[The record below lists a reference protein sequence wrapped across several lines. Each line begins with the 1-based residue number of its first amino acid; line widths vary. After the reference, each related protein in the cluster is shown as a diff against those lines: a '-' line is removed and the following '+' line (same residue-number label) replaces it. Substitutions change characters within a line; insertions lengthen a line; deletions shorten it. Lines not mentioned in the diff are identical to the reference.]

1 MAYWISIRI
10 PVVLLLAITQLL
22 DATARQVVQTGGF
35 YGARLGRVV
44 GSSKPSRRPYFE
56 FYAAECSLDE
66 AEERPHRN
74 CKGGSTLHIYQH
86 FKKSYTKHS
95 TVSFTPK
102 SFVAGDK
109 GPRYFRSAI
118 SADHVGVEKYLSLT
132 TYPDSERGWDVP
144 VTWFVR
150 PIDEKWTRPVIKRV
164 ETPGNASSWYGHSIS
179 VIPGDPDTGGVLV
192 ADKGRAFMRY
202 YDNKANK
209 VDMSDIVSPLPDNGS
224 VIIEEFATSVTQ
236 PMGYLP
242 LISQPGTRG
251 GRGHVFSVEKRVIGH
266 RVSFTVRELLMGPW
280 YDASFGQRIL
290 GRWRCDNYA
299 HQ

>member
-209 VDMSDIVSPLPDNGS
+209 VDMRDIVSPLPDNGS

-251 GRGHVFSVEKRVIGH
+251 GRGHVFSVEKRVIGN

-290 GRWRCDNYA
+290 GRWRYGDYA